1 MGKWNVPL
9 FIILV
14 GSDWQLISH
23 RNLLIQGFRFLFFVV
38 FWTTSKSACPKS
50 SQIDAFH
57 FTKWMFSGSNN
68 RSCPQNRMRKVFQG
82 FPTPASSLTS
92 LICCLLWVF
101 FFKSTF
107 VWVTFADNPTKHYP
121 QKDRACPLATFPFSI
136 IIILCHQC
144 RETVDHHCRL
154 KPITQSHDL
163 RLSLLEKISFSVSF
177 WKLNVERMWMW
188 K

>member
-14 GSDWQLISH
+14 GSHWQLISH
-23 RNLLIQGFRFLFFVV
+23 KNLLIQSFRFLFFVV

-101 FFKSTF
+101 FQVDFCLSDLRRQSDETLPSERQSLSLGHVPILHYNHPLSPMQRSCRSSLPVKAHYT
-107 VWVTFADNPTKHYP
+107 VTWSEVVTSGKN
-121 QKDRACPLATFPFSI
+121 L
-136 IIILCHQC
+136 ILC
-144 RETVDHHCRL
+144 EFF
-154 KPITQSHDL
+154 KA
-163 RLSLLEKISFSVSF
+163 
-177 WKLNVERMWMW
+177 
-188 K
+188 